1 MEIFDAI
8 ILGIVQ
14 GVTEFLPVSSS
25 GHLVLVA
32 KYLNFTQPGV
42 LFEAILH
49 IGTTLAVVW
58 YLRDRLQNLSIED
71 IKLVVVATIPSA
83 VLGVLFRTQL
93 EALFS
98 LIKLAGFAFLISAF
112 MNFQIDKFSGKR
124 EKLDLL
130 DAFVIGI
137 FQAISIVPSI
147 SRSGATIYAG
157 SKMNL
162 SKQKAAEFS
171 FLISIPAILGANII
185 EFAIHGGDINFSPM
199 LGIVGMIASFVSGLI
214 AINILL
220 RMLTE
225 NKFRIFGYYLI
236 VIGVI
241 TILFL

>member
-1 MEIFDAI
+1 MEIFDAL
-8 ILGIVQ
+8 ILGVVQ

-25 GHLVLVA
+25 GHLVLVS
-32 KYLNFTQPGV
+32 KYLNFQQPGV

-58 YLRDRLQNLSIED
+58 YLRDKIFKLSSED
-71 IKLVVVATIPSA
+71 LELIIVATIPSA
-83 VLGVLFRTQL
+83 LVGVLFRTQL

-98 LIKLAGFAFLISAF
+98 IIKLVGITFFVSAF
-112 MNFQIDKFSGKR
+112 MNFRIDKFSGKR
-124 EKLDLL
+124 EKLDML
-130 DAFVIGI
+130 DAFVIGV
-137 FQAISIVPSI
+137 FQAISIIPSI

-157 SKMNL
+157 NKMNI

-171 FLISIPAILGANII
+171 FLISIPAIIGANVI
-185 EFAIHGGDINFSPM
+185 EFITHGGDVNFSPI
-199 LGIVGMIASFVSGLI
+199 LGIVGLVASFLSGLV

-236 VIGVI
+236 VIGAI